1 MHQISHKPR
10 SFIDIFEFQI
20 KHQNP
25 IFWRLTVLA
34 NLILFSSHFAIN
46 IITLVQQKKA
56 FKAFWHLRSKFYI
69 KEQKI
74 FCLEIWYIIYLLIR
88 RVINI
93 VKSIKKVKE
102 GDGLIKDICFE
113 ISFLPSSTKT
123 WYYHNARRIIQLD
136 WYGV

>member
-1 MHQISHKPR
+1 MQKNHTSLDISVYTFK
-10 SFIDIFEFQI
+10 FKI
-20 KHQNP
+20 KHQNY
-25 IFWRLTVLA
+25 IFRCTVLA
-34 NLILFSSHFAIN
+34 NLIQFSCYFETN
-46 IITLVQQKKA
+46 IIIFVQQKA

-74 FCLEIWYIIYLLIR
+74 FCFQILCIIYLLIR
-88 RVINI
+88 RVINF